1 MSDERTLS
9 VYDTQAGD
17 YAQLVETGRPY
28 PRLEAFM
35 DRLPKGGRVL
45 DLGCG
50 PGNWAA
56 RMIERGLEVVALDAS
71 DGMAAVAAERYGLT
85 VRVARFDSVTET
97 EAYDGIWAHFSLLHA
112 PRSAMPGHLAAL
124 YRALRPGGWFLLALK
139 LGSGEARDGKD
150 RFYTYYTEDE
160 LCGLLDAAGFEIVIQ
175 EHGEDVGFDGTPH
188 EFIVLT
194 ARKP

>member
-1 MSDERTLS
+1 MSDKRTLS

-17 YAQLVETGRPY
+17 YARLVDTGRPY
-28 PRLEAFM
+28 PRLESFI

-71 DGMAAVAAERYGLT
+71 EGMAAVAGERYGLT
-85 VRVARFDSVTET
+85 VRVARFDSVTEI

-124 YRALRPGGWFLLALK
+124 HEALRCGGWFLLALK
-139 LGSGEARDGKD
+139 LGTGEARDGKD

-160 LCGLLDAAGFEIVIQ
+160 IGGLLDTAGFEIVAR
-175 EHGEDVGFDGTPH
+175 EHGEDVGFDGTSH
-188 EFIVLT
+188 DFIVLT